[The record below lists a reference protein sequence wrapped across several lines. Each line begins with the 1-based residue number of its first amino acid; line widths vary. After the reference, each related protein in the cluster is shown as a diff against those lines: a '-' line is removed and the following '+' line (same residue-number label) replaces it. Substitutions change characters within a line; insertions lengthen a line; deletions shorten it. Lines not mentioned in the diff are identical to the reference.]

1 MGSDA
6 AAWKVKLL
14 SATEAIVDVLAVDPV
29 STLRAAASESP
40 HAPVRLHERA
50 WRPKNLEGAALKGSC
65 LHQGGGSPE
74 LVGPRAEGL
83 ALPDAPTVLLIGE
96 ATGADFKFKWIQR
109 STRAGSRDL
118 YPLTV
123 RPPATRVL
131 GIGCNEP

>member
-1 MGSDA
+1 MTLVGGSDA

-50 WRPKNLEGAALKGSC
+50 WRPKNLEGADL
-65 LHQGGGSPE
+65 
-74 LVGPRAEGL
+74 
-83 ALPDAPTVLLIGE
+83 
-96 ATGADFKFKWIQR
+96 KFKRIQR

-118 YPLTV
+118 YPLMV
-123 RPPATRVL
+123 
-131 GIGCNEP
+131 